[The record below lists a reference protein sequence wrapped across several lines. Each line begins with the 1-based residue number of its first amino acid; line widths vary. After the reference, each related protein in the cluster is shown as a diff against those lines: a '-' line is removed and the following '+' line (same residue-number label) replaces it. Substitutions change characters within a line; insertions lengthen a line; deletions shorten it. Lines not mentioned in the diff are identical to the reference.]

1 MTVRWRIVVPVA
13 AVATAVV
20 WWATA
25 PASPPPVA
33 PASTTPATAAASTP
47 VPEAAPSPAGPR
59 RGMPLSAAALGDRRA
74 ELALWRQRLERAQ
87 QVLAAYRAATRYPF
101 DSRPA
106 REHGDQWNPHPL
118 ITNDLPL
125 RMPGG
130 SAIPGLRVRTTQQ
143 KVYASANDT
152 VALTVTATDD
162 SGNVLPLRILSSVA
176 HGAAGSAAPGARPA
190 AHAPVVTQ
198 AFVDDGSLGDAR
210 AGDGTFTARLD
221 PAGEGFGDY
230 AGLIRTELTVQ
241 SGSTQGYV
249 AFDVVYTPGVPAT
262 WSGPAREA
270 LRDGS
275 LDIDLP
281 VDVAEAGRYVVTG
294 RVDDAHGQPFAFVS
308 FNDVLATGPRQVRL
322 TMYGRLV
329 RDLKPAFPLV
339 LHDVDGFLL
348 REDAYPD
355 RVLMPAR
362 DGVVYTTRRYTA
374 ASFSD
379 AAYASDET
387 ARYLAEYG
395 KDVAQAQQQVDQLQ
409 ASTGP

>member
-1 MTVRWRIVVPVA
+1 MKVRWRIVVPVV
-13 AVATAVV
+13 AVATAAA
-20 WWATA
+20 WWATSPASTPPAAAPAVAAA
-25 PASPPPVA
+25 PASSP
-33 PASTTPATAAASTP
+33 AAAVAS
-47 VPEAAPSPAGPR
+47 APSGPR
-59 RGMPLSAAALGDRRA
+59 RGKPLNAVALDDRRA
-74 ELALWRQRLERAQ
+74 ALALWRQRLERAQ

-130 SAIPGLRVRTTQQ
+130 AVTPGLHVRTTQQ
-143 KVYASANDT
+143 KVFASARDT

-162 SGNVLPLRILSSVA
+162 NGNVLPLRILSSVA
-176 HGAAGSAAPGARPA
+176 HGAPGSAAPGAKPA
-190 AHAPVVTQ
+190 AQAPVVTQ
-198 AFVDDGSLGDAR
+198 AFVDDGSLGDAQ

-241 SGSTQGYV
+241 SGDTRGYV

-262 WSGPAREA
+262 WSGPAHEA

-294 RVDDAHGQPFAFVS
+294 RVDDANGQPFAFVS
-308 FNDVLATGPRQVRL
+308 FNDVLATGPQQVRL
-322 TMYGRLV
+322 TLYGRLV
-329 RDLKPAFPLV
+329 RDQKPAFPLV
-339 LHDVDGFLL
+339 LHDVEGFLL

-362 DGVVYTTRRYTA
+362 DGVVHTTRRYTA

-395 KDVAQAQQQVDQLQ
+395 KDVAEAQQQVDQLQ
-409 ASTGP
+409 ASNGP